1 MQNAPVTPLYSQ
13 VVEYVTR
20 AVESGEFTPG
30 DRIASQRELC
40 ERFGISLMTARR
52 AINELISEGI
62 IYPIPGKGLFVA
74 NKKQPAEAGPLVS
87 FSEDMASRGMRATS
101 RVLESNLINANP
113 YMARILQV
121 ELDQE
126 LAFLRRLRLADDR
139 PMAIQSNYIV
149 HQLCPGIL
157 QRNFEVQGLFTILR
171 NEYLLNLADT
181 DTTVEAVL
189 AGEEEAELLQVASP
203 ASLLVTEQVTLL
215 ESGRPVEFA
224 RTVYRGDRYHLRFP
238 SRAKY

>member
-1 MQNAPVTPLYSQ
+1 MSSPPVTPLYSQ
-13 VVEYVTR
+13 VIEYVTR
-20 AVESGEFTPG
+20 AVESGQFAPG

-74 NKKQPAEAGPLVS
+74 DQKQPAEAGPLIS
-87 FSEDMASRGMRATS
+87 FTEDMTRRGMKPTS
-101 RVLESNLINANP
+101 RVLESVLINASP
-113 YMARILQV
+113 TLARILQV

-149 HQLCPGIL
+149 HRFCPGIL
-157 QRNFEVQGLFTILR
+157 QHDFEVQGLFSALR
-171 NEYLLNLADT
+171 GEYHLKLVDT
-181 DTTVEAVL
+181 STTVESAL
-189 AGEEEAELLQVASP
+189 ASEEEAELLQVASP
-203 ASLLVTEQVTLL
+203 ASLLVTEQITFM
-215 ESGRPVEFA
+215 ENGRPIEFVHTA
-224 RTVYRGDRYHLRFP
+224 YRGDRYHLRFP
-238 SRAKY
+238 AHGEH